1 MCAGCLVRT
10 SVINAIRDAQLSQP
24 SAAEVGIAFAWLAG
38 LGIFFAIVA
47 SWAFRRSKTRQGA

>member
-1 MCAGCLVRT
+1 MRT